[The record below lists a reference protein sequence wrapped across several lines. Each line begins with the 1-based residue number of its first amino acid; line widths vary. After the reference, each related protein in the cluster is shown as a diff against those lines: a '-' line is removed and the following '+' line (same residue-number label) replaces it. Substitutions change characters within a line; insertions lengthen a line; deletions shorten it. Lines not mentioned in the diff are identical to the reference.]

1 MKPQQD
7 PRENSVALGYVNY
20 LSTRT
25 GGIPNPVQGNLPEPG
40 REENSLL
47 IEPEK
52 EWQYLRKENTTQK
65 FTKLYDFA
73 QSWFAS

>member
-7 PRENSVALGYVNY
+7 SKRKTPIALGYVNY

-40 REENSLL
+40 REENSA
-47 IEPEK
+47 
-52 EWQYLRKENTTQK
+52 
-65 FTKLYDFA
+65 D
-73 QSWFAS
+73 